1 MNLIQTFKEL
11 VSIDS
16 PSGEES
22 AVSQYVIAW
31 AEKHHF
37 SVKKDKLG
45 NLIIRTNS
53 KKPAKVFFSGHLDTV
68 EPGRGIVC
76 VEKGG
81 YLISNGKTIL
91 GADNKASLAGILHA
105 VSTYDANTLPS
116 IELVFTTEEE
126 TVMNSQFINPKMI
139 TAPIGYIFDAPFEFG
154 GIVTAAPYLEDFSCT
169 IQGIAA
175 HASIPNEALSVLPVL
190 KNIVDGIPC
199 GYIQNNPALGTVN
212 IGVMSMGTGVNT
224 VPGNLEIKGEIRSF
238 DKKIFIAKKKD
249 IEKFFKTLKKE
260 NKKYAVDFVFKNY
273 AAGYVHKESS
283 ALVSNA
289 KQALENIGRKVHI
302 MHPQSVS
309 DANHFNSFG
318 IPTLVIAEGTQFA
331 HTTRERI
338 SIKDLNDI
346 SNLVSKI
353 IANCG

>member
-1 MNLIQTFKEL
+1 MELIQIFKEL

-22 AVSQYVIAW
+22 AVAGYVTAW
-31 AEKHHF
+31 AEKHNI

-45 NLIIRTNS
+45 NLVIRTNNR
-53 KKPAKVFFSGHLDTV
+53 KPAKVFFSGHLDTV

-81 YLISNGKTIL
+81 YLTSNGKTIL

-105 VSTYDANTLPS
+105 ISTYDANTLPS
-116 IELVFTTEEE
+116 IELVLTTEEE

-154 GIVTAAPYLEDFSCT
+154 GIVTASPYIQDFSCVIT
-169 IQGIAA
+169 GRAS
-175 HASIPNEALSVLPVL
+175 HASTPHEACSVFPIL
-190 KNIVDGIPC
+190 KNIVDGIAC
-199 GYIQNNPALGTVN
+199 GYIQDNPTFGTVN
-212 IGVMSMGTGVNT
+212 IGIISMGTGVNT
-224 VPGNLEIKGEIRSF
+224 IPGNLEIKGEIRSF
-238 DKKIFIAKKKD
+238 DKKIFIAKKKE
-249 IEKFFKTLKKE
+249 IENFFKTFKIE

-283 ALVSNA
+283 ILVSNA
-289 KQALENIGRKVHI
+289 KQALENIGRKVH
-302 MHPQSVS
+302 MMRPQSVS

-318 IPTLVIAEGTQFA
+318 IPTLVVAEGTQFA

-338 SIKDLNDI
+338 SVKDLTDI
-346 SNLVSKI
+346 SNLVSAI
-353 IANCG
+353 ITMYR